1 MLGDLAGLPLL
12 MNAPCSHREQVSTR
26 GSDAAVA
33 PICPQFGQTIRV
45 NMTVTTPERARAARA

>member
-12 MNAPCSHREQVSTR
+12 MNAPCSHCEQISTR

-33 PICPQFGQTIRV
+33 SGAAADHSGFIA
-45 NMTVTTPERARAARA
+45 TPKPARFYQAAQ